1 MEIESPECPVCLQNY
16 DGDTVI
22 PRVLACGHTAC
33 EACLL
38 NLPQRYSHTI
48 RCPECNQLVNYP
60 SQGPTALPKN
70 IDLLRLTGNSHKP
83 DKTPPNYDPCHS
95 QSHHFLPHF
104 WSHEFFSVWKQWV
117 LPNDAVLIEGEGEEA
132 EMIRVGFY
140 ENQRVSV
147 LRLVSLHD
155 DDDDDSSVFRY
166 SYVVK
171 VMNCLSGMREEEREE
186 LGLIL
191 RAQKKFVCEV
201 FGLWGDLEGGFLSLV
216 CERQNGSLLEKFGD
230 LGDRFFGEDEEG
242 LSKDGISGFA
252 MIGAG
257 ICEAVITLHF
267 EGLVIGCL
275 DLSCFSFDDFGRVCV
290 DLSAVLV
297 AGRKLRK
304 HVVEAVSGKLR
315 IDDNEMGV
323 IFSGLLKNEA
333 LLSPQLLLEL
343 LQKEGIAV
351 ECGSSRCSVDCSS
364 DVWSLACVLMRLLIG
379 KTFTEETL
387 EICEEKG
394 SDYSTL
400 YTGWAEKV
408 RSLLETNLGSEYA
421 SLNQILC
428 KCLNFDQ
435 GSRPLATDVWRCIRE
450 LLIKPKFD
458 ITGGFKRE
466 IKENNLYHCLIF
478 GKLCQLPIESA
489 EKQGED
495 GGTDFDQVDKR
506 VDKSFVEGLSEG
518 VIKCKDLQGHLD
530 CITELAVGGG
540 FLFSSSFDKTVQVW
554 SLQDFSHAHTFRGHE
569 HRVTALVY
577 VDEEQLCI
585 SGDNSGGIFVW
596 AIRVPF
602 GQDPIK
608 KWYEEKDWRYSGI
621 HALTISGNGYLY
633 TGSGDKSIKAWSLK
647 IFFPGWGTLL
657 HNEWT

>member
-1 MEIESPECPVCLQNY
+1 
-16 DGDTVI
+16 
-22 PRVLACGHTAC
+22 
-33 EACLL
+33 
-38 NLPQRYSHTI
+38 
-48 RCPECNQLVNYP
+48 
-60 SQGPTALPKN
+60 
-70 IDLLRLTGNSHKP
+70 
-83 DKTPPNYDPCHS
+83 
-95 QSHHFLPHF
+95 
-104 WSHEFFSVWKQWV
+104 
-117 LPNDAVLIEGEGEEA
+117 
-132 EMIRVGFY
+132 MIRVGLY

-147 LRLVSLHD
+147 LRLVSLH

-191 RAQKKFVCEV
+191 RAQKKFVCKV

-216 CERQNGSLLEKFGD
+216 CESQNGSLLEKFGD
-230 LGDRFFGEDEEG
+230 LGDGFCGEDEEG

-257 ICEAVITLHF
+257 ICEAVIALHF

-333 LLSPQLLLEL
+333 FLSPQLLLEL
-343 LQKEGIAV
+343 LRKEGIAV

-379 KTFTEETL
+379 KKFTEETL
-387 EICEEKG
+387 EICTEKG

-400 YTGWAEKV
+400 HTGWVEKI

-421 SLNQILC
+421 SLSQILY

-435 GSRPLATDVWRCIRE
+435 GSCPLATDVWRCIRE

-458 ITGGFKRE
+458 ITGGFEWE
-466 IKENNLYHCLIF
+466 IKENNTYHCLIF
-478 GKLCQLPIESA
+478 GKLCQLPTESA
-489 EKQGED
+489 EIQEED
-495 GGTDFDQVDKR
+495 GGADFDQVNKR

-530 CITELAVGGG
+530 CITELAVGGMIPNM
-540 FLFSSSFDKTVQVW
+540 V
-554 SLQDFSHAHTFRGHE
+554 
-569 HRVTALVY
+569 
-577 VDEEQLCI
+577 
-585 SGDNSGGIFVW
+585 
-596 AIRVPF
+596 
-602 GQDPIK
+602 
-608 KWYEEKDWRYSGI
+608 
-621 HALTISGNGYLY
+621 
-633 TGSGDKSIKAWSLK
+633 
-647 IFFPGWGTLL
+647 
-657 HNEWT
+657 